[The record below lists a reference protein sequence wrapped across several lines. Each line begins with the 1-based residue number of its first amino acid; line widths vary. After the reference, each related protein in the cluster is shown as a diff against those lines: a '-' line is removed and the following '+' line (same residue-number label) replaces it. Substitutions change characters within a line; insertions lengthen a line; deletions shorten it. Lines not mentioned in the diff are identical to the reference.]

1 MALRPVSDLGL
12 VDPTTVPVR
21 GDEGAP
27 EPVQV
32 PSAVSVA
39 SGPGAPEGPSR
50 PRRARG
56 KRVSTARQPASA
68 EPSRPSVPLADEP
81 TRFLQIMVA
90 GELRDRLARASFQL
104 EPAHPRLHHQKTII
118 AALIWRYVKPD
129 DAEPLAELSTLLD
142 QFENDD
148 LVDVP
153 GQVKVGANVPAS
165 LKRRLDGAVLA
176 LRSRHR
182 RVSGKSILS
191 ALVARYVDPVD
202 VTELG
207 ELLVNYEAAA
217 RPRRAEQAA
226 A

>member
-1 MALRPVSDLGL
+1 M
-12 VDPTTVPVR
+12 
-21 GDEGAP
+21 
-27 EPVQV
+27 
-32 PSAVSVA
+32 
-39 SGPGAPEGPSR
+39 
-50 PRRARG
+50 
-56 KRVSTARQPASA
+56 
-68 EPSRPSVPLADEP
+68 
-81 TRFLQIMVA
+81 
-90 GELRDRLARASFQL
+90 
-104 EPAHPRLHHQKTII
+104 
-118 AALIWRYVKPD
+118 
-129 DAEPLAELSTLLD
+129 LD

-148 LVDVP
+148 LVDVT